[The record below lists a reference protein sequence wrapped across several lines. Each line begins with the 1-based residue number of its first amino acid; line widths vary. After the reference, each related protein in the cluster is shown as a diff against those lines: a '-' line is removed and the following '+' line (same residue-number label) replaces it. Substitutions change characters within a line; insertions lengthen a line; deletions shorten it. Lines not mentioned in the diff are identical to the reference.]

1 MWQNENGPYMQA
13 LYFTFGVGSLLSPL
27 ISINFLDDNN
37 DFNTQSS
44 LNNITN
50 KTKSLSNGMT
60 NETQTKLHYLNNIY
74 SDELLHE
81 SDRTILNSQI
91 QTNVTNGKI
100 SQVYIPY
107 AITGGLLVISALIL
121 IVMYIVKKYEP
132 INNNESGIYYF

>member
-1 MWQNENGPYMQA
+1 MWQTENGPYMQA

-44 LNNITN
+44 SNNDTN
-50 KTKSLSNGMT
+50 KIKSLKNYMT
-60 NETQTKLHYLNNIY
+60 NETQTKAHYLNNIY
-74 SDELLHE
+74 SSELFQN
-81 SDRTILNSQI
+81 DRTPLNSLI
-91 QTNVTNGKI
+91 QSNVTNGNL

-107 AITGGLLVISALIL
+107 AITGGLLVISAFIL

>member
-44 LNNITN
+44 LNNIT
-50 KTKSLSNGMT
+50 T
-60 NETQTKLHYLNNIY
+60 NETKTKVYYLNNIY
-74 SDELLHE
+74 SDELLHQN
-81 SDRTILNSQI
+81 DRKILNSQI
-91 QTNVTNGKI
+91 QSNVTNGKI
-100 SQVYIPY
+100 SQIYIPY

-132 INNNESGIYYF
+132 INDHESGIY

>member
-37 DFNTQSS
+37 DFNTQSF
-44 LNNITN
+44 LNNIT
-50 KTKSLSNGMT
+50 T
-60 NETQTKLHYLNNIY
+60 NETKTKVYYLNKIY
-74 SDELLHE
+74 SDELLHQN
-81 SDRTILNSQI
+81 DRTILNSQI
-91 QTNVTNGKI
+91 QSNVTNGKI
-100 SQVYIPY
+100 SQIYIPY

-132 INNNESGIYYF
+132 INDHGSGIYYF